1 MKSEPD
7 LLDRWEADARIR
19 GMAKI
24 TIDGYRWALK
34 DFQKFSVARGRR
46 LKDTEKMMLRTYIDD
61 CRSRKLT
68 TRTIGGRL
76 GAISNFFEFLIFEG
90 IRKDNPVHD
99 VRKRYLSPYKSDSE
113 KQTHQLISVVDAA
126 RLVDACMDVRDKA
139 IMLLLFKTG
148 IRRGE
153 LLTIE
158 VDDINWSDQSI
169 LLKPKKKRSNR
180 IVFFDDET
188 AYILR
193 RWLVTR
199 DSRGPMDP
207 ALWISSWGKGI
218 DYGGINYVIE
228 KAALQCGLH
237 DTTSP
242 RMEDHFSAHCCRHWF
257 TTHLLRAGMRREYI
271 AWLRGD
277 VSREAIDIYFHINPE
292 DVRKAYIAH
301 IPQLGI

>member
-1 MKSEPD
+1 MQEPD
-7 LLDRWEADARIR
+7 LLARWESDARTR
-19 GMAKI
+19 GMEKI

-46 LKDTEKMMLRTYIDD
+46 LKDTEKMMLREYIED
-61 CRSRKLT
+61 CRARKLT
-68 TRTIGGRL
+68 SRTIGGRL

-90 IRKDNPVHD
+90 VRKDNPVLE
-99 VRKRYLSPYKSDSE
+99 VRKRYLSPYKTDSE
-113 KQTHQLISVVDAA
+113 KHTHKLISVEEAA
-126 RLVDACMDVRDKA
+126 QLVDACMDIRDKA
-139 IMLLLFKTG
+139 IMAVLLKTG

-153 LLTIE
+153 LLSME
-158 VDDINWSDQSI
+158 VEDINWQDQSI

-188 AYILR
+188 AFILR
-193 RWLVTR
+193 RWLEAR
-199 DSRGPMDP
+199 AGRRPKDNS
-207 ALWISSWGKGI
+207 LWISTWGSRIDKG
-218 DYGGINYVIE
+218 GVCYVIE

-237 DTTSP
+237 DPASE
-242 RMEDHFSAHCCRHWF
+242 RMEDHFSAHCFRHWF

-277 VSREAIDIYFHINPE
+277 VSREAIDIYFHIAPE
-292 DVRKAYIAH
+292 DVRKAYLTY

>member
-7 LLDRWEADARIR
+7 LLDRWESDARTR
-19 GMAKI
+19 GMEKI
-24 TIDGYRWALK
+24 TIDGYRWCLK

-46 LKDTEKMMLRTYIDD
+46 LKDCEKMMLREYIEN

-90 IRKDNPVHD
+90 VRKDNPVLD
-99 VRKRYLSPYKSDSE
+99 VRKRYLSPYKTDSE
-113 KQTHQLISVVDAA
+113 RHTHKLISVEDAA
-126 RLVDACMDVRDKA
+126 RMVDACMDIRDKA
-139 IMLLLFKTG
+139 ILMILLKTG

-153 LLTIE
+153 LLSIDVE
-158 VDDINWSDQSI
+158 DIHWADQSI

-188 AYILR
+188 AFILR
-193 RWLVTR
+193 RWLEAR
-199 DSRGPMDP
+199 AGRGPKDSS
-207 ALWISSWGKGI
+207 LWISTWGSRIDKG
-218 DYGGINYVIE
+218 GVCYVIE

-237 DTTSP
+237 DPLSD
-242 RMEDHFSAHCCRHWF
+242 RMEDHFSAHCFRHWT
-257 TTHLLRAGMRREYI
+257 TTHLLRAGMQREHV

-277 VSREAIDIYFHINPE
+277 VSREAIDIYYHINPD
-292 DVRKAYIAH
+292 DVRKSYLSH